1 MKRCIRKINNIGAS
15 VVCENNMPG
24 VQRLLFIPRKDVES
38 INAVAATVPTTYGE
52 SVIIGSPAMVQKAIT
67 VKSGKEF
74 AEIYCADELGELVYT
89 PQGQHGSRSFKAE
102 LEIFHPGFKE
112 QLLGYMSVA
121 INREYIFVVGLSN
134 GDWHLLGD
142 VRRGAKMA
150 DNSRATS
157 GKAVTDANGGEL
169 HFEYSCQS
177 PRVFFVGWD
186 PDNEVYGVE
195 RFRTAYVL
203 GTEDGFAISTEDG
216 YLIEI
221 EPIRI

>member
-1 MKRCIRKINNIGAS
+1 MSDCIRNINNITAPQ
-15 VVCENNMPG
+15 VCENNMPG

-52 SVIIGSPAMVQKAIT
+52 SVIIGNPAMVQKAIT

-112 QLLGYMSVA
+112 KLLGYMAVA
-121 INREYIFVVGLSN
+121 MNREYLFVVGLSN
-134 GDWHLLGD
+134 GKWHLLGD
-142 VRRGAKMA
+142 TRRGAKMA
-150 DNSRATS
+150 DSSRATS
-157 GKAVTDANGGEL
+157 GKTVTDANGGEL
-169 HFEYSCQS
+169 HFEYSCQA
-177 PRVFFVGWD
+177 PRVFFAGWE
-186 PDNEVYGVE
+186 PDNETYGIE
-195 RFRTAYVL
+195 RWRLARVL
-203 GTEDGFAISTEDG
+203 GTEDGFAITTEDG

-221 EPIRI
+221 EPIAR